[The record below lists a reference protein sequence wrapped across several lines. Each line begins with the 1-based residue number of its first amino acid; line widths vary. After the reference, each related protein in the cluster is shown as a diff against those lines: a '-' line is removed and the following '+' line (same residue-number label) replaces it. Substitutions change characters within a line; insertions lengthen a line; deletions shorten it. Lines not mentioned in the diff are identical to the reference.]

1 MDGSDAL
8 MESCE
13 RLRRLAG
20 DAETALQGLRT
31 RAALRLALV
40 ASMLITALLGCV
52 VALALTWDGPYRLV
66 TAMLLWGAFAVG
78 TLYLRARIER
88 EEQAGLVARLE
99 LARSAQT
106 GWAPRARGAREARP
120 LFGGSNSTTKLIA

>member
-20 DAETALQGLRT
+20 NAETALQGMRMHATLRF
-31 RAALRLALV
+31 AV
-40 ASMLITALLGCV
+40 AVSMLVTALLGCV

-78 TLYLRARIER
+78 TLYLRARIEG
-88 EEQAGLVARLE
+88 EEEAERTRPESAR
-99 LARSAQT
+99 AAQT
-106 GWAPRARGAREARP
+106 GWAPRARGGREARP
-120 LFGGSNSTTKLIA
+120 FLGRSISTTKLIA

>member
-8 MESCE
+8 VESCE

-20 DAETALQGLRT
+20 DAETALQELRT
-31 RAALRLALV
+31 GAALRLALV

-88 EEQAGLVARLE
+88 EEQAGLE

-120 LFGGSNSTTKLIA
+120 LFRGSNSTTKLIA

>member
-1 MDGSDAL
+1 MDGLDAL
-8 MESCE
+8 VETCD

-20 DAETALQGLRT
+20 NAETALEHLRA
-31 RAALRLALV
+31 RAALRLAV
-40 ASMLITALLGCV
+40 VVSMFITALLGCV

-66 TAMLLWGAFAVG
+66 TAMLLWGGFAVG

-88 EEQAGLVARLE
+88 GERAGQSRSELVQW
-99 LARSAQT
+99 AQT

-120 LFGGSNSTTKLIA
+120 LRDRLISTTKLIA

>member
-8 MESCE
+8 VESCE

-20 DAETALQGLRT
+20 TAETALHLLRRRT
-31 RAALRLALV
+31 SLRLAAV
-40 ASMLITALLGCV
+40 GSMIVTALLGCV

-78 TLYLRARIER
+78 TLYLRARLER
-88 EEQAGLVARLE
+88 EEEVEHFRPE
-99 LARSAQT
+99 LARSSQAR
-106 GWAPRARGAREARP
+106 WAPRARGAREARP
-120 LFGGSNSTTKLIA
+120 VIQRSNSTTKLMA